1 MADARHGLSGVVA
14 GRYRVER
21 LIGEGGMATVYLGHD
36 LRHDSRIALKVLRPE
51 LAAHMGGER
60 FVREIRI
67 TAQLQHP
74 NILPVFDSG
83 EADGRAFYVMPF
95 VEGETLAQRLQREG
109 PLPINDALAIAAE
122 VADALAY
129 AHERGFV
136 HRDVKPSNIML
147 THGHALLA
155 DFGIARAMDA
165 AMGDALTET
174 GLSMGTVTYMSPE
187 QALGEAVD
195 GRTDIY
201 SLGCVLYEILA
212 GTPPFTGS
220 RQAVLARHSVDP
232 VPSLRSV
239 RDSVPEDVEQVIV
252 RAMAK
257 APADRFPDA
266 GELKAVLRRHA
277 TATTTALHPE
287 APPKRTIR
295 VGLLAGVG
303 VIAVAA
309 LAAWLLVPGRSSSV
323 LAPDRVMVL
332 PLRVSEGYPGPPST
346 GEDVA
351 TLIINAL
358 DGAGDLR
365 WIDGLAR
372 LDPEARDHFGVPSVD
387 EAGRMARASGAAHFV
402 TGSITP
408 AGADRVS
415 VSLTLYETAS
425 GEPVRTAAPD
435 PTQTAEAWQA
445 GLVAANQLLSE
456 LIDGAPDVSEEW
468 RDREPGAIASFLRG
482 EAAFRRVRLE
492 EALGHYRDALARD
505 SSFALAA
512 IRGAQAAAWGHR
524 EGEAATMVRQ
534 AIALP
539 LPPRYADFVRGYA
552 AYLRGDADQATA
564 ALRQTITLA
573 PEMSEAWM
581 QLGETYT
588 HLLPRAGE
596 PDSLALAAFEAAR
609 RLDPTASDALLHMI
623 EIRLRHGETAEAEPL
638 LTQFLSA
645 DPDSAFAAKLDIMH
659 RCTRDGPDAVDWDE
673 LVTTEPFPLMTAS
686 KSLSVAAAQ
695 PACAMAGYRA
705 LLATDTA
712 ATDVAADGRRWAS
725 LIGLQSLLISTG
737 RPMEAA
743 GEVDAFVDRWGYG
756 GTLLVL
762 DGLVVDTLVPRAR
775 AAADEMRQRDGP
787 YDSWR
792 SPYRLWV
799 VGALEAT
806 RGDVAEAT
814 AIADELARRAAS
826 GSANEAGVME
836 QSLRAHI
843 ALARGDSADALG
855 RLRELVPPI
864 LPGDALSWDEF
875 APMGLER
882 LALARLLLARGEY
895 LEAIRVADV
904 FDSQAP
910 HIFVLFTGESLRLR
924 REAATYLRDRL
935 LLSRYDARL
944 EALGN

>member
-1 MADARHGLSGVVA
+1 MADARPGLSGVVA

-36 LRHDSRIALKVLRPE
+36 LRHDSKVALKVLRPE

-83 EADGRAFYVMPF
+83 EADGKAFYVMPF
-95 VEGETLAQRLQREG
+95 VEGETLAQRLRREG
-109 PLPINDALAIAAE
+109 PLPVEDALDIAAE

-266 GELKAVLRRHA
+266 AELKAVLRRQA
-277 TATTTALHPE
+277 TATTPTLHLEPT
-287 APPKRTIR
+287 PKRTSR
-295 VGLLAGVG
+295 LGLLAGVG
-303 VIAVAA
+303 VTAVAA
-309 LAAWLLVPGRSSSV
+309 AAWFFGLGRAPSD
-323 LAPDRVMVL
+323 LATNRVMVL
-332 PLRVSEGYPGPPST
+332 PLRVSEGYAGPAST

-351 TLIINAL
+351 TMIINAL

-372 LDPEARDHFGVPSVD
+372 LDPASRDRFDVPSLD
-387 EAGRMARASGAAHFV
+387 GARQMARSSAAAYFV
-402 TGSITP
+402 TGSLTP
-408 AGADRVS
+408 AGVDRVS

-435 PTQTAEAWQA
+435 PTATAEAWRA
-445 GLVAANQLLSE
+445 GLSAANELLSK
-456 LIDGAPDVSEEW
+456 LIEGAPDVSVEW

-492 EALGHYRDALARD
+492 EALGYYRDALARD
-505 SSFALAA
+505 SAFALAA

-524 EGEAATMVRQ
+524 EDEAATMVQQ
-534 AIALP
+534 AMSLP

-552 AYLRGDADQATA
+552 AYLRGDADQATV
-564 ALRQTITLA
+564 ALRQTVSLS

-588 HLLPRAGE
+588 HLLPFAGE
-596 PDSLALAAFEAAR
+596 PDSLALAAFEEAR
-609 RLDPTASDALLHMI
+609 GLDPTASDILLHMI
-623 EIRLRHGETAEAEPL
+623 EIRLRHGESAQAEPL
-638 LTQFLSA
+638 LAQFLA
-645 DPDSAFAAKLDIMH
+645 AEPDSVFAVKLDIMR
-659 RCTRDGPDAVDWDE
+659 RCVRDGPDAVDWSE
-673 LVTTEPFPLMTAS
+673 LAASKPFPLMTAS
-686 KSLSVAAAQ
+686 KSLGAAAAQ

-725 LIGLQSLLISTG
+725 LIGLQGLLISTG
-737 RPMEAA
+737 RPLEAA
-743 GEVDAFVDRWGYG
+743 REIDAFGDRWGYG
-756 GTLLVL
+756 ATLSVF
-762 DGLVVDTLVPRAR
+762 DGLVVDSLVSRAR
-775 AAADEMRQRDGP
+775 AAAQEMRQRDGP
-787 YDSWR
+787 YESWR

-806 RGDVAEAT
+806 RGDVVQAET
-814 AIADELARRAAS
+814 IADELARR
-826 GSANEAGVME
+826 GDRETGDEPETME
-836 QSLRAHI
+836 RSLRAHI
-843 ALARGDSADALG
+843 ALARGDSTEALR
-855 RLRELVPPI
+855 RLRELVPPV
-864 LPGDALSWDEF
+864 LPGGALSWDEF
-875 APMGLER
+875 APLGLER
-882 LALARLLLARGEY
+882 LFLARLLLARGEY
-895 LEAIRVADV
+895 LEAIGVADV
-904 FDSQAP
+904 FGSQAP
-910 HIFVLFTGESLRLR
+910 HIYVLFTEASLRLR
-924 REAATYLRDRL
+924 REAAMHLRDRL
-935 LLSRYDARL
+935 LVTRYDARL
-944 EALGN
+944 EALTR